1 MTFQTKRSLNGWKCF
16 LYVDFRES
24 VFFEKVM
31 RSSPENV
38 RGRQKFASACPE
50 QLSGDHSAVAPPV
63 PIPNTE
69 VKRCSPDGSASIGC
83 ARVGRRQNFM
93 PGSLETRCRAFF
105 SRQNATTPA
114 RSPPPESLAISGLV
128 SSTWLQETGLDSGSV
143 WAPGDPNDSFQ
154 AAQSQT
160 SGREKFGPQ
169 TSFPSPASFPTSRAF
184 SGTPYPSSFFLRP
197 SLPSRLD
204 ARPQDLRSPQ
214 PSTGSSH

>member
-50 QLSGDHSAVAPPV
+50 QLSGDYSAVAPPV

-83 ARVGRRQNFM
+83 ARVGRRQN
-93 PGSLETRCRAFF
+93 
-105 SRQNATTPA
+105 
-114 RSPPPESLAISGLV
+114 
-128 SSTWLQETGLDSGSV
+128 
-143 WAPGDPNDSFQ
+143 
-154 AAQSQT
+154 
-160 SGREKFGPQ
+160 
-169 TSFPSPASFPTSRAF
+169 
-184 SGTPYPSSFFLRP
+184 LRP
-197 SLPSRLD
+197 AAWKQGAGLFFPDKTPRPRPGPPRLKALLFRVWFRQLGCRRRAWTR
-204 ARPQDLRSPQ
+204 ARFGRQEIRTILFKLLNPKLRDEK
-214 PSTGSSH
+214 SSAL